1 MNGHTISTNI
11 VCVNGK
17 CKKTTNIHKNKKC
30 DKVYDRL
37 INQLHQRNPTRQPD
51 FDELMDGKDPLK
63 VDIPLIS
70 MPLLTKSH
78 HQKRKHS
85 SSHKRKHSSS
95 HKRKHSSSH
104 KRKHSSSHKRKHSS
118 SQSTSHKRKRS
129 RSATHK
135 RKQTKLSKISKQL
148 ASLNKTMKQLKHSK

>member
-30 DKVYDRL
+30 NKVYDRL
-37 INQLHQRNPTRQPD
+37 INQLHQRKPTRQPD
-51 FDELMDGKDPLK
+51 FDELTNGRDPLK
-63 VDIPLIS
+63 LDIPLIS

-78 HQKRKHS
+78 HHKRKRS
-85 SSHKRKHSSS
+85 RSTSHKRKHSSS

-104 KRKHSSSHKRKHSS
+104 KRKISR
-118 SQSTSHKRKRS
+118 STTHKRKRS
-129 RSATHK
+129 SGPK
-135 RKQTKLSKISKQL
+135 KTKLAKISKQL
-148 ASLNKTMKQLKHSK
+148 ASLNKTMKQLKRTK